1 MSMIDIPQAG
11 LLAPVLLVADRGK
24 KVGEVQK
31 GLGLRPP
38 VDTLMTRHQS
48 PLHLLGVR
56 GPQEP
61 IPFNSTCLHGL
72 LSVPGGIGINVPIV
86 TTPQRAV
93 LSCVTI
99 PIVVLR

>member
-1 MSMIDIPQAG
+1 MIDIPQAG

-48 PLHLLGVR
+48 PLRLLGVR

-61 IPFNSTCLHGL
+61 RTFNSTYLHGL
-72 LSVPGGIGINVPIV
+72 LSVPGGTGFDVPIV
-86 TTPQRAV
+86 ATPRYAV
-93 LSCVTI
+93 LSFVTI